1 MRIVRFLTKG
11 SVFRGAT
18 LDDRSAKRIDGDL
31 FGHWRVSEEVLP
43 IDKLLAPIVP
53 TDILCIGIN
62 YREHAAE
69 SGSPIPQ
76 NPVLFIKASNTLN
89 NPFDPIPI
97 PRRSDKIDYE
107 GELAVVIGR
116 DAKHV
121 SRARA
126 L

>member
-1 MRIVRFLTKG
+1 G
-11 SVFRGAT
+11 
-18 LDDRSAKRIDGDL
+18 RSARIIEGDL
-31 FGHWRVSEEVLP
+31 FAEHRVTDRVLEVE
-43 IDKLLAPIVP
+43 KLLAPLVP
-53 TDILCIGIN
+53 TDIMCIGIN

-76 NPVLFIKASNTLN
+76 NPMLFIKASNTLN
-89 NPFDPIPI
+89 NPGDPIPI

-116 DAKHV
+116 AAKHV
-121 SRARA
+121 PRERA